1 MFFAA
6 VTARYTLQ
14 LSAMNANVLL
24 CGADKFLLH
33 EKAAECQQLRRAYGR
48 AVSLG

>member
-14 LSAMNANVLL
+14 LSAMNANVPL
-24 CGADKFLLH
+24 CDADQFLLR
-33 EKAAECQQLRRAYGR
+33 EWSGRRDGIEPQM
-48 AVSLG
+48 LDT